1 MFETS
6 VLLQTTTW
14 PGLVNA
20 AGYILFFGG
29 LTLLGAWLSHL
40 TR

>member
-1 MFETS
+1 MN
-6 VLLQTTTW
+6 VLLETTYF

-29 LTLLGAWLSHL
+29 LALILGWVSYL

>member
-1 MFETS
+1 MYG
-6 VLLQTTTW
+6 VLQTMTW
-14 PGLVNA
+14 PGLVNV

-29 LTLLGAWLSHL
+29 LALLVGWVSHL